1 MTTQEFKSIDRHI
14 GERVSFSYTNLCTG
28 KVETNQGIISKIYGE
43 GIIIKNETQDIASIA
58 HYRDVYFI

>member
-1 MTTQEFKSIDRHI
+1 MTTQEFKTIDSRI
-14 GERVSFSYTNLCTG
+14 GAKVTFKYTNLCTG

-43 GIIIKNETQDIASIA
+43 GIIIENETQDIASIA